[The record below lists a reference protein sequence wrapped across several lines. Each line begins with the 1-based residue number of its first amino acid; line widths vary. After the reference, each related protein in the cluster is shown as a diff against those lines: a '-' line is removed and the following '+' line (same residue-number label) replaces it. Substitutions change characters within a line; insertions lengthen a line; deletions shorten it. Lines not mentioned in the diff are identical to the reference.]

1 MNKIEEVIDL
11 LQQGV
16 DVGDKPEGEI
26 MQQAIDI
33 LSEPGS
39 EPEPTEFTK
48 EVRAAII
55 DNGRENSG
63 FYDTCKC
70 LEACDIIDSLTAENA
85 KLKLAID
92 NANALIKG
100 ATMRI
105 STLEAELKAK
115 DEAHKNEIF
124 KMNDICVSLC
134 RTKDAVIE
142 GLKRDINVISKCI
155 GGSGTTAVACINTGM
170 KYLVI
175 EIAIAKT
182 AIKELR

>member
-92 NANALIKG
+92 YANALIKG

-115 DEAHKNEIF
+115 DELIQTILRNVKAG
-124 KMNDICVSLC
+124 
-134 RTKDAVIE
+134 AVTTQWVKSYIE
-142 GLKRDINVISKCI
+142 QALK
-155 GGSGTTAVACINTGM
+155 GG
-170 KYLVI
+170 K
-175 EIAIAKT
+175 
-182 AIKELR
+182 